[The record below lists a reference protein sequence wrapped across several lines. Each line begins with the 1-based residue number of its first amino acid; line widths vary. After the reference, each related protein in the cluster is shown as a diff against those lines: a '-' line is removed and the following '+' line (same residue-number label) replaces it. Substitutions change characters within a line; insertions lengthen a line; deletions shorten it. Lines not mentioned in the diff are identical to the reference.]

1 MGVLNLNLKLKNKIK
16 MKNLKFNTFQT
27 KLSKGLKEFDSNLG
41 KNKNAQLDV
50 KVAISIATISLLLRT
65 MPSGAGVVLYE
76 KPQLKNYVEEV
87 PAVTSTPKYSAKD
100 RSKSTT
106 SPDKAKPQVD
116 NSSGG
121 FSPQVFVLPSTV
133 VGITGL
139 ALLAY
144 KLDSDFASFVNKSSL
159 RPSDVYGAGYETVL
173 KDSAPTTRS
182 GKQKL

>member
-1 MGVLNLNLKLKNKIK
+1 MG
-16 MKNLKFNTFQT
+16 FNICQT
-27 KLSKGLKEFDSNLG
+27 KISKGLKEFDFNLG
-41 KNKNAQLDV
+41 KKKKKIAKLDV
-50 KVAISIATISLLLRT
+50 KVAISIATTSLLLRT

-87 PAVTSTPKYSAKD
+87 PAVISTPKYSAKD

-106 SPDKAKPQVD
+106 SSDKAKPQVD

-121 FSPQVFVLPSTV
+121 ISPQAFVLPSTV
-133 VGITGL
+133 MGITGL

-173 KDSAPTTRS
+173 KDSAPTTGS
-182 GKQKL
+182 GKQKYQKKK

>member
-1 MGVLNLNLKLKNKIK
+1 

-87 PAVTSTPKYSAKD
+87 PAVVSTPKYSAKD
-100 RSKSTT
+100 RVKPTVSS
-106 SPDKAKPQVD
+106 DKAKPQA
-116 NSSGG
+116 SSSSEGI
-121 FSPQVFVLPSTV
+121 SPKAIVLPSTV
-133 VGITGL
+133 VGIT
-139 ALLAY
+139 
-144 KLDSDFASFVNKSSL
+144 
-159 RPSDVYGAGYETVL
+159 
-173 KDSAPTTRS
+173 
-182 GKQKL
+182 